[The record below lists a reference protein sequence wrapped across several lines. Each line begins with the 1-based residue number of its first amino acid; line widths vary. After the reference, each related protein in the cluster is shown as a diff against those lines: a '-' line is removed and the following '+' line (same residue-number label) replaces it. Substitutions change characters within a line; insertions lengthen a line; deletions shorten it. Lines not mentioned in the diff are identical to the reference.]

1 MTIGEQK
8 NLGNIALKK
17 ADIILRR
24 GTAAISEGI
33 EVVTHSKFSH
43 AAIVVDPDKNLLIDV
58 VLRDGVA
65 HRDIKEFIGVST
77 VLRMETLIDQQAESI
92 VTYAEKQLGK
102 PYDFEEMIDMFLRY
116 VFHIPN
122 NEEEKGRFICSTFV
136 NAAYGSAGIRL
147 TKQNLPSPED
157 IYESPLLVKIAD
169 I

>member
-1 MTIGEQK
+1 M
-8 NLGNIALKK
+8 GNIALKK

-24 GTAAISEGI
+24 GTAIISHGI
-33 EVVTHSKFSH
+33 EVVTQSKFSH
-43 AAIVVDPDKNLLIDV
+43 AALVVDPDKNLLIDV
-58 VLRDGVA
+58 LLRDGVA

-77 VLRMETLIDQQAESI
+77 VLRMEALTGQQADRI
-92 VTYAEKQLGK
+92 VTYAEKLLGK
-102 PYDFEEMIDMFLRY
+102 PYDYEEMIDMFLRY

-136 NAAYGSAGIRL
+136 NAAYASVGIRL

-157 IYESPLLVKIAD
+157 IYESPLLVKIAE

>member
-1 MTIGEQK
+1 
-8 NLGNIALKK
+8 LGHIVLKK

-24 GTAAISEGI
+24 GTDAVSHGI

-43 AAIVVDPDKNLLIDV
+43 AALVVDPDKNLLIDA
-58 VLRDGVA
+58 VLRDGVG
-65 HRDIKEFIGVST
+65 HRDIQEFIGHST
-77 VLRMETLIDQQAESI
+77 ILRMETLTDQLADKI

-102 PYDFEEMIDMFLRY
+102 PYDYEEMIDMFLRY

-136 NAAYGSAGIRL
+136 NAAYASVGIRL

-157 IYESPLLVKIAD
+157 IYESPLLVKIGE

>member
-1 MTIGEQK
+1 M
-8 NLGNIALKK
+8 
-17 ADIILRR
+17 
-24 GTAAISEGI
+24 
-33 EVVTHSKFSH
+33 
-43 AAIVVDPDKNLLIDV
+43 LIDV
-58 VLRDGVA
+58 VLRDGVS

-77 VLRMETLIDQQAESI
+77 VLRMETLTDQQAESI

-136 NAAYGSAGIRL
+136 NAAYASVGIRL

>member
-24 GTAAISEGI
+24 GTATISHGI

-43 AAIVVDPDKNLLIDV
+43 AALVVDPDKNLLIDV

-65 HRDIKEFIGVST
+65 HRDIKEFVGVST
-77 VLRMETLIDQQAESI
+77 VLRMETLTDQQADRI

-102 PYDFEEMIDMFLRY
+102 PYDYEEMIDMFLRY

-136 NAAYGSAGIRL
+136 NAAFASIGIKL

>member
-1 MTIGEQK
+1 
-8 NLGNIALKK
+8 
-17 ADIILRR
+17 
-24 GTAAISEGI
+24 
-33 EVVTHSKFSH
+33 
-43 AAIVVDPDKNLLIDV
+43 LLIDV
-58 VLRDGVA
+58 VLRDGVS

-77 VLRMETLIDQQAESI
+77 VLRMETLTDQQAESI

-136 NAAYGSAGIRL
+136 NAAYASVGIRL